1 MLTILCPECKQ
12 SIEFDS
18 DPKIGQQTT
27 CQSCAREW
35 VVTWLYPIS
44 LDALEVP
51 EQDETDQERNA
62 HFSR

>member
-1 MLTILCPECKQ
+1 MLKILCPECKQ
-12 SIEFDS
+12 SIEFES
-18 DPKIGQQTT
+18 EPNIGLQTT

-51 EQDETDQERNA
+51 RQFEADEDQSPARN
-62 HFSR
+62 